1 MSKEKCPVCKKEEV
15 EVTET
20 NIPSK
25 FWNKKNL
32 KIEKICD
39 GHFFYSY
46 EERIHEHKPESK

>member
-1 MSKEKCPVCKKEEV
+1 MAKEKCPVCKKEEV

-20 NIPSK
+20 NVPSK

-32 KIEKICD
+32 KIEKICN

-46 EERIHEHKPESK
+46 EEKIHEHKPESK